1 MRPQPARG
9 RSKSWQLPVKT
20 SQSET
25 IPERRSLKRK
35 LRFGKPP
42 SQFERLAGVA
52 LQCLPGT
59 ELVLTL
65 TGSMTSTVKRNRDVR
80 FVTYY
85 SRDAF
90 SATTP
95 PFRRR
100 LLAETRAGRN

>member
-1 MRPQPARG
+1 MKPEGMRPQPARG

-65 TGSMTSTVKRNRDVR
+65 TLGMTSTVKQNRDVR

-95 PFRRR
+95 RHFG
-100 LLAETRAGRN
+100 AGS